1 MKGRLLALGAGALLV
16 LALEGALRL
25 LPGLAPPAFILE
37 LARWG
42 GRSLWTVN
50 PAYPGRFFTG
60 ALGNRAAPGGMRMTP
75 HPFVEPRPENTFRVV
90 FAGEST
96 VQGYPHPRRLSS
108 GAYLQAMLQD
118 AWPQRRVEVFNA
130 GITAISSFAVAR
142 TVEDAL
148 RNLRPDLVVV
158 YTGHNELYGVYGAA
172 SLRQGG
178 GSVWSKGIFYQLMQ
192 ARLTRL
198 LGLGLARFG
207 GETPDRVS
215 LLQVMA
221 GAGVLAPEDA
231 RRRRANQTLRDNLVG
246 IARLCRLE
254 GVPLVLCTLVSNE
267 RGFAPA
273 PADSPPAAVEEVLAL
288 LDREPGPEA
297 ARRALAM
304 LDSSPSP
311 PDALAAFARGR
322 CLEGLGEGE
331 AARAAFVRA
340 RDLDSRPWRA
350 PSGYNPLIRQVA
362 QKEGAMLAD
371 VEAAFVRASP
381 ASGVGW
387 ELMADHLHP
396 GSAGQVLLARTVA
409 GAVLAPEEL
418 GRLRGEAEYR
428 VGQGDLPVE
437 KLALS
442 RAMTA
447 LLAEPPLNTSGPG
460 RVAALEEE
468 SQQVWSQLSPAERAG
483 CERWAAGRGPELLAL
498 NVADQVFAAGD
509 YALAGAYYRAAC
521 LEEPYTVW
529 GDLWATLRW
538 GRCQELLGGL
548 ESGAGVEVEALLERA
563 GFLALAQDFAPALLV
578 FVEGYA
584 HHLLGRR
591 AEAVARLEQAAGDQ
605 GILRTF
611 GFDLISLLAEDL
623 VALGRRAEAE
633 KRVAQL
639 TGALGQRELGQQVLA
654 SIRAKAP

>member
-1 MKGRLLALGAGALLV
+1 
-16 LALEGALRL
+16 
-25 LPGLAPPAFILE
+25 
-37 LARWG
+37 
-42 GRSLWTVN
+42 
-50 PAYPGRFFTG
+50 
-60 ALGNRAAPGGMRMTP
+60 
-75 HPFVEPRPENTFRVV
+75 
-90 FAGEST
+90 
-96 VQGYPHPRRLSS
+96 
-108 GAYLQAMLQD
+108 
-118 AWPQRRVEVFNA
+118 
-130 GITAISSFAVAR
+130 
-142 TVEDAL
+142 
-148 RNLRPDLVVV
+148 
-158 YTGHNELYGVYGAA
+158 
-172 SLRQGG
+172 
-178 GSVWSKGIFYQLMQ
+178 
-192 ARLTRL
+192 
-198 LGLGLARFG
+198 
-207 GETPDRVS
+207 
-215 LLQVMA
+215 
-221 GAGVLAPEDA
+221 
-231 RRRRANQTLRDNLVG
+231 
-246 IARLCRLE
+246 
-254 GVPLVLCTLVSNE
+254 
-267 RGFAPA
+267 
-273 PADSPPAAVEEVLAL
+273 
-288 LDREPGPEA
+288 
-297 ARRALAM
+297 
-304 LDSSPSP
+304 
-311 PDALAAFARGR
+311 
-322 CLEGLGEGE
+322 
-331 AARAAFVRA
+331 
-340 RDLDSRPWRA
+340 
-350 PSGYNPLIRQVA
+350 
-362 QKEGAMLAD
+362 
-371 VEAAFVRASP
+371 
-381 ASGVGW
+381 
-387 ELMADHLHP
+387 
-396 GSAGQVLLARTVA
+396 
-409 GAVLAPEEL
+409 
-418 GRLRGEAEYR
+418 
-428 VGQGDLPVE
+428 
-437 KLALS
+437 LS

-460 RVAALEEE
+460 RVAALEQE